1 MTDFLHDF
9 APANARR
16 RRRRMRA
23 LERRILLALAGA
35 LVLLVLLGNVVYGG
49 SSGGTQTVTVAP
61 GDSVW
66 SIAASHYPD
75 DADLRGRVDDIVSIN
90 HLRGGSV
97 VPGQALTI
105 PPP

>member
-1 MTDFLHDF
+1 MTNIIHDF
-9 APANARR
+9 APTNARR

-23 LERRILLALAGA
+23 IERRVLFALAGA

-66 SIAASHYPD
+66 SIAASHSPD
-75 DADLRGRVDDIVSIN
+75 DADLRARVDDIVSIN

>member
-1 MTDFLHDF
+1 MMHHLTDF
-9 APANARR
+9 APATARR

-23 LERRILLALAGA
+23 LEMRILLAVAGA

-49 SSGGTQTVTVAP
+49 SSGGRQTVTVAP
-61 GDSVW
+61 GDTVW
-66 SIAASHYPD
+66 SIASSHYPD
-75 DADLRGRVDDIVSIN
+75 DGDIRQRVDDIMSIN
-90 HLRGGSV
+90 HLSGGSL

>member
-1 MTDFLHDF
+1 MTHIVHDL

-23 LERRILLALAGA
+23 IERRVLLALAGA

-61 GDSVW
+61 GDTVW
-66 SIAASHYPD
+66 GIAASHYPD
-75 DADLRGRVDDIVSIN
+75 DADLRQRVDDIVSIN
-90 HLRGGSV
+90 HIRGGSL

>member
-1 MTDFLHDF
+1 MTDFIHDF

-23 LERRILLALAGA
+23 IERRILLALAGA

-61 GDSVW
+61 GATVW

-75 DADLRGRVDDIVSIN
+75 DADLRQPVADTAPTTP
-90 HLRGGSV
+90 LRPGSAA
-97 VPGQALTI
+97 P
-105 PPP
+105 